1 MALGLFDETLR
12 AEGWFDETALVAG
25 WFDESLIPAG
35 GGGPATITG
44 TLAATDAADTAAM
57 DGLIAHVGAL
67 AATDSADTA
76 AFAGL
81 IAHVGTLSATDAPDT
96 AAFVGTVEIP
106 GVVYQPSAGAGGGG
120 YLVELD
126 GKRKQEIIHLY
137 DEEQEIME
145 ILAAIVPVI
154 ELNQRARM

>member
-126 GKRKQEIIHLY
+126 GKRKQETIHLY